1 MTDLLTKLKSLN
13 KEQGAKVLLYCDLR
27 GMQRDL
33 VVRGIWGMA
42 ILGLAMVV
50 LNSLGRSDAALL
62 APYLD
67 WMGIGICLVAL
78 LYGGISLFMVW
89 SIRATRHSLYGIG
102 VRPGLVEL
110 LDALP
115 SKSLARRRV
124 EQ

>member
-1 MTDLLTKLKSLN
+1 MTDLQTRLQLLN

-33 VVRGIWGMA
+33 VLRGIWGMA

-50 LNSLGRSDAALL
+50 LNSLGPSDASLL
-62 APYLD
+62 APFLD

-89 SIRATRHSLYGIG
+89 SIRATRHSLNGIG
-102 VRPGLVEL
+102 VSPGLVEQ